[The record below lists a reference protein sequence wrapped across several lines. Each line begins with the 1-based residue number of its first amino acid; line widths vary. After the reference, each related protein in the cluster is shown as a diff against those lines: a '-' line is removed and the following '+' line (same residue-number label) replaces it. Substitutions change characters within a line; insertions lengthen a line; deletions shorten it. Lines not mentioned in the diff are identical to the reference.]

1 MAEVVSS
8 EVGGGGPDGEPVGV
22 PAFTRQFLPL

>member
-22 PAFTRQFLPL
+22 PAFTHQLVPL